1 MFLSRTS
8 QYAIQ
13 ALVYL
18 AMQPRSMPVLARDIA
33 RSLNV
38 SATYLS
44 KIMQSL
50 SKGMLLSSQRGRQGG
65 FCLREGVE
73 KVGLM
78 EILAHTERALF
89 TQDCVLGLKAC
100 SDETA
105 CPMHCEWKPIK
116 QTVVDLLQEC
126 TLKLLAED
134 VRSGQYRLA
143 DLPLATITQALPHA
157 MREKPYRED

>member
-50 SKGMLLSSQRGRQGG
+50 SKGMLLSSQRGRKGG
-65 FCLREGVE
+65 FYLREGVE
-73 KVGLM
+73 KVGIV
-78 EILAHTERALF
+78 EILAHTERVSF

-100 SDETA
+100 SDVTA
-105 CPMHCEWKPIK
+105 CPMHCDWKPIK
-116 QTVVDLLQEC
+116 QAIVDLLQRC
-126 TLKLLAED
+126 TLQQLGED
-134 VRSGQYRLA
+134 VLSGRYQLA
-143 DLPLATITQALPHA
+143 DLPNASIAELLPPGVLLC
-157 MREKPYRED
+157 R